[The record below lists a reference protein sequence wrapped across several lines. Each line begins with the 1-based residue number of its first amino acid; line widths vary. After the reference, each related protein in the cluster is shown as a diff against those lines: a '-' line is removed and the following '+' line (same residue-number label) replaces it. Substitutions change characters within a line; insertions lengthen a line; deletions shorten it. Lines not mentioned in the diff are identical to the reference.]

1 MEKFSY
7 TKNELAS
14 RCFSTYRF
22 AGIGKGMVINIMS
35 NEVLEV
41 EVNAKKYKNVIS
53 DEMVDYVGI
62 LTKLELTEQERED
75 AKIDM
80 GKMLDYIDIMKNVD
94 TSDAEPLSHIY
105 STYNVLRKDEVTNSD
120 RCKALIKNA
129 PESKENMYVV
139 PKTF

>member
-1 MEKFSY
+1 MSLHQCVKAY
-7 TKNELAS
+7 I
-14 RCFSTYRF
+14 TYRF

-105 STYNVLRKDEVTNSD
+105 DTYNVLRKDEVTNSD
-120 RCKALIKNA
+120 RCKELIKCA